1 VAEFAVWA
9 PKPERVR
16 LDVDGFVH
24 PMARSGGGWWRAA
37 VDTAPDARYGYLLDD
52 DPTVLPD
59 PRSARQ
65 PDGVHERSA
74 LWDASAAGW
83 TDGDWAGRAVAGAVI
98 YELHLGTF
106 TPGGTFDSAVEK
118 LDYLVGLGV
127 DFVELMPVNAFSG
140 PYGWGYDGVLWYA
153 VHEPYGGPDGLV
165 RFVDACHRRG
175 LGVLIDA
182 VFNHLGPSGNY
193 LPRFGPYLS
202 SASNPWGEGINIAD
216 ADSDEV
222 RRYIIDCALRWMRDF
237 HADGLRLDAVHALVD
252 TTAIHI
258 LEELAT
264 ETDTLAA
271 QLGRPLSLI
280 AESDLNDPRLI
291 TPRDCGGYGITA
303 QWDDDIHHAIHTV
316 VSGERQGYYAD
327 FGTLAT
333 LAKTLRGGFFHAATY
348 SSFRRRRH
356 GRPLDTAKIP
366 ATRLLAYTCTHDQ
379 VGNRAIGDRPSRNL
393 SPGQL
398 AVKAALVLGS
408 PYTAMLFM
416 GEEWGAS
423 TPFQFFSSHPEPEL
437 ARSTAEGRKA
447 EFAEHGWDA
456 EEIPDPQDPATF
468 ARSKLDWAEADAGQH
483 TRLLRTYRELI
494 ALRRNEF
501 DLADPWLGDLMV
513 DYDEDQCWIVMRRG
527 RLTIACN
534 LGTETVRIPATG
546 EVLLAWDSPSVGDNT
561 TELPAHSFVVLAA
574 DRRSSLSERERHSP
588 GWRPNS
594 SGSKAKSAA
603 SERVID

>member
-1 VAEFAVWA
+1 MTEQKTEFRVWA
-9 PKPERVR
+9 PKPARVR
-16 LDVDGFVH
+16 LDVEGRPHAMSRTDD
-24 PMARSGGGWWRAA
+24 GWWHAA
-37 VDTAPDARYGYLLDD
+37 VACAPDARYGFLLDD

-59 PRSARQ
+59 PRSPRQ
-65 PDGVHERSA
+65 PEGVHARSQ
-74 LWDASAAGW
+74 LWDPAAATW
-83 TDGDWAGRAVAGAVI
+83 TDSAWPGRSTHGAVI

-106 TPGGTFDSAVEK
+106 TAAGTFDSAIEK
-118 LDYLVGLGV
+118 LDYLVDLGV
-127 DFVELMPVNAFSG
+127 DFVELMPVNSFAG
-140 PYGWGYDGVLWYA
+140 TRGWGYDGVLWYS

-165 RFVDACHRRG
+165 RFVDACHARG

-222 RRYIIDCALRWMRDF
+222 RRYIIGCALRWMRDF

-264 ETDTLAA
+264 ETDWLAT

-291 TPRDCGGYGITA
+291 TARERGGYGLTA
-303 QWDDDIHHAIHTV
+303 QWADDIHHAIHTA

-327 FGTLAT
+327 FGSIAT
-333 LAKTLRGGFFHAATY
+333 LAHTLRHGYFHAATY

-356 GRPLDTAKIP
+356 GRPLDTSAQTGIP

-379 VGNRAIGDRPSRNL
+379 VGNRALGDRPSQNL
-393 SPGQL
+393 TAGQL
-398 AVKAALVLGS
+398 AVKAVLALLS

-416 GEEWGAS
+416 GEEYGAS

-437 ARSTAEGRKA
+437 ARATAEGRKT

-456 EEIPDPQDPATF
+456 SKKGEIPDPQDPQTF
-468 ARSKLDWAEADAGQH
+468 ARSKLNWDEVGTGEHA
-483 TRLLRTYRELI
+483 RLHRLYRDLI
-494 ALRRNEF
+494 ALRHNDP
-501 DLADPWLGDLMV
+501 DLADPWLEHLTV
-513 DYDEDQCWIVMRRG
+513 DYDEDQRWIVLARG
-527 RLTIACN
+527 RLRIVCN
-534 LGTETVRIPATG
+534 LGAEPVTVPVGG
-546 EVLLAWDSPSVGDNT
+546 ELMLAWDEPTVDADT
-561 TELPAHSFVVLAA
+561 TALQGHSFAI
-574 DRRSSLSERERHSP
+574 LSTP
-588 GWRPNS
+588 GQPVDN
-594 SGSKAKSAA
+594 
-603 SERVID
+603 